1 MKPGMTQ
8 RFHFLQGLM
17 INELKKK
24 GGGMRAGT
32 GAVNN

>member
-1 MKPGMTQ
+1 MKPGMTK

-17 INELKKK
+17 INELKKR
-24 GGGMRAGT
+24 GGMRAGT